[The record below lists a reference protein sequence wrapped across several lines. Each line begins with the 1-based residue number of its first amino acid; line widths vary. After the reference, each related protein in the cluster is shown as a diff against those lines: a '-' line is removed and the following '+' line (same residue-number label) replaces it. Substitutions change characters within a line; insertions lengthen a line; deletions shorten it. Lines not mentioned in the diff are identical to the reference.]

1 MSPGFIRQLPDVALV
16 TDGFTSIGDINGD
29 GQLDVVVVKDKT
41 SLGGGGIWVW
51 DPRTRATIASA
62 PAGLT
67 GGVAFVGNVQGD
79 CKPEIGM
86 TFERE
91 LRMYQYDG
99 SPQLKLLY
107 NLPTTDNSGFTGIT
121 MFDFNQD
128 GKQELVYRDQ
138 TDLRILEGA
147 TGKTLASYPIKS
159 ATWMEYPVVADIR
172 PEWTCRNTDQWI
184 PIQ

>member
-107 NLPTTDNSGFTGIT
+107 NLPPPIT
-121 MFDFNQD
+121 PGSRVSRCLISTRMVSKNWSI
-128 GKQELVYRDQ
+128 G
-138 TDLRILEGA
+138 
-147 TGKTLASYPIKS
+147 
-159 ATWMEYPVVADIR
+159 IR
-172 PEWTCRNTDQWI
+172 PTCASWKALQEKRWLLTRSRVLPGWNI
-184 PIQ
+184 L